1 MPLIKALMGTAG
13 ILALVVLLF
22 FTCWL
27 LAAGCSRAHIV
38 VNNQSGSTISNLVI
52 SGSCKLR
59 RSDALPALSEWRTVV
74 PYNSG
79 GRLQLAFVS
88 GGSNYTSRPDA
99 ATNLSGACAIFFR
112 IGTGMVVTSEVRK

>member
-13 ILALVVLLF
+13 ILALAVLLF

-38 VNNQSGSTISNLVI
+38 VSNHSGSTISNLVI

-59 RSDALPALSEWRTVV
+59 RSAALPTLSDWRTVV

-79 GRLQLAFVS
+79 GRLRLSFVS
-88 GGSNYTSRPDA
+88 GGSNYTASPDT
-99 ATNLSGACAIFFR
+99 ATNLSGSCAILFR
-112 IGTGMVVTSEVRK
+112 VGTNLAVTSEVRK